1 MLTLPPSVKVYLA
14 LGQVDMRNGFDGLL
28 GRVQSVLKADPYSGH
43 LFVFVS
49 RRADRAK
56 VLFWDV
62 GGFVL
67 YYKRLEMGKFRL
79 PTVHADAAS
88 VQMDATELAMLLD
101 GIDYS
106 RVRRPV
112 PWTPK
117 PVIGPIGCPPKKL
130 LDTRSRS

>member
-1 MLTLPPSVKVYLA
+1 MLTLPPSVKIYLS
-14 LGQVDMRNGFDGLL
+14 LDQVDMRNGFDGLL
-28 GRVQSVLKADPYSGH
+28 GRVRTVLKGDPYSGH

-49 RRADRAK
+49 RRQDRAK
-56 VLFWDV
+56 ILFWDV

-67 YYKRLEMGKFRL
+67 YYKRLEMGKSRL
-79 PTVHADAAS
+79 PTLHSGAMS
-88 VQMDATELAMLLD
+88 VQMDAAELAMLLD

-117 PVIGPIGCPPKKL
+117 PVIGPIGCSPKKL
-130 LDTRSRS
+130 LDT